1 DFSYNQL
8 SGSIPASFSEL
19 RQLTFIS
26 LFVNRLNGS
35 IPSELGSLTNLES
48 LDLSYNQL
56 SGSIPASLGDLRELK
71 SLHLDHTNVSGTI
84 PPSLGGLLYL
94 KNFTTKDT
102 NLTCPDNYTSCGQTQ
117 NPWTAFCRKCPFF
130 CETCLKSTANPS
142 DSSGLPLGAIIGIV
156 VASVV
161 VVVLLLLAAVL
172 LCLRHKQRQKTT
184 ALTSTEFSL
193 SEVEAATSNWSAD
206 NQLGSGAFG
215 DVYKGVS
222 PRDGVTEWAV
232 KRAKLIDV
240 DFQREIQQMADKNHP
255 NIVRLL
261 GFAVGGDM
269 RTRPEQV
276 LIYEFVPNGDLA
288 TWLDPTKSPFSLTL
302 PQWLGILIGAARGL
316 EYLHSFGFV
325 HRDIKPANILISADM
340 QAKIADFGLVR
351 VGEGTTVGSTRVMGT
366 PGYVD
371 PVYTRT
377 NKATT
382 ATDVYSFG
390 VLILVVLT
398 GRSSIAE
405 PGRER
410 MHILHWVE
418 ECLKGSN
425 LACLKNPTVE
435 VSEEVLLRL
444 TQLALTCTVDRT
456 ASRPTMGDVANELL
470 VIKNEV
476 GGKEEVS
483 AAVKVDEENEERKSA
498 YTALK
503 TLDEEID
510 LIHDDNILSIR
521 CC

>member
-1 DFSYNQL
+1 
-8 SGSIPASFSEL
+8 
-19 RQLTFIS
+19 
-26 LFVNRLNGS
+26 
-35 IPSELGSLTNLES
+35 
-48 LDLSYNQL
+48 
-56 SGSIPASLGDLRELK
+56 
-71 SLHLDHTNVSGTI
+71 
-84 PPSLGGLLYL
+84 
-94 KNFTTKDT
+94 
-102 NLTCPDNYTSCGQTQ
+102 
-117 NPWTAFCRKCPFF
+117 
-130 CETCLKSTANPS
+130 
-142 DSSGLPLGAIIGIV
+142 
-156 VASVV
+156 
-161 VVVLLLLAAVL
+161 
-172 LCLRHKQRQKTT
+172 
-184 ALTSTEFSL
+184 
-193 SEVEAATSNWSAD
+193 
-206 NQLGSGAFG
+206 
-215 DVYKGVS
+215 
-222 PRDGVTEWAV
+222 
-232 KRAKLIDV
+232 
-240 DFQREIQQMADKNHP
+240 MADKNHP

-276 LIYEFVPNGDLA
+276 LIYEFVPNGDLEK
-288 TWLDPTKSPFSLTL
+288 WLDPT
-302 PQWLGILIGAARGL
+302 
-316 EYLHSFGFV
+316 
-325 HRDIKPANILISADM
+325 M
-340 QAKIADFGLVR
+340 
-351 VGEGTTVGSTRVMGT
+351 
-366 PGYVD
+366 
-371 PVYTRT
+371 
-377 NKATT
+377 
-382 ATDVYSFG
+382 
-390 VLILVVLT
+390 LILVVLT